1 LISTIVGDDE
11 KRFSIPSAH
20 DNGRINTFDPWRIPI
35 SAKRNSWIIISE
47 CWPNSAKQVI
57 KKCWWSSESIY

>member
-20 DNGRINTFDPWRIPI
+20 DNGRINTFDP
-35 SAKRNSWIIISE
+35 
-47 CWPNSAKQVI
+47 
-57 KKCWWSSESIY
+57 